1 MFSCRSVVVVLMLL
15 LAAGVDQ
22 AMAQQERFTNIGRT
36 ATPKEVAAWDIDV
49 RPDFKGLPPG
59 RGSVAQGQVL
69 WEAQCAGCHGI
80 FGESNEVFSPIVGGT
95 TRDDVKSGRVATL
108 REGAG
113 YPQRTT
119 LMKLPHLSTL
129 WDYLYRAMP
138 WTAPKTLKP
147 DEVYALTAYILHL
160 GEVLPADFTLSDANM
175 REVQELL
182 PNRNGM
188 TTQHAGWPTASRA
201 KPDVQ
206 GSECMRECAV
216 EPTIASFIPEHA
228 RNAHGNL
235 AQQQRLVGPQR
246 GALTAPP
253 AAAAT
258 PQQIATATAT
268 PVDKLLQKNLCL
280 ACHQTDAKAV
290 GPSFREVAARHGTR
304 ADATEYL
311 ASRIRQG
318 GAGNWGTIPMPP
330 QPIDQAEAQAIAAW
344 LAAGAKP

>member
-1 MFSCRSVVVVLMLL
+1 MSSCRSVGLL
-15 LAAGVDQ
+15 LALLLAGSVQ
-22 AMAQQERFTNIGRT
+22 AQQDRFPNIGRT
-36 ATPKEVAAWDIDV
+36 ATAKEIAAWDIEV

-59 RGSVAQGQVL
+59 RGTVAQGQVL

-95 TRDDVKSGRVATL
+95 TREDVKSGRVATL
-108 REGAG
+108 REGAA

-138 WTAPKTLKP
+138 WTAPKTLQP

-175 REVQELL
+175 REVQALL

-188 TTQHAGWPTASRA
+188 TAYAAGWPGPIASRA

-206 GSECMRECAV
+206 GDSCMHDCKTEA
-216 EPTIASFIPEHA
+216 TIASFIPDHA

-258 PQQIATATAT
+258 PQQIAAATAT
-268 PVDKLLQKNLCL
+268 PVNALLQKNLCSV
-280 ACHQTDAKAV
+280 CHQTDTNAV
-290 GPSFREVAARHGTR
+290 GPSFHEVAARHGSR
-304 ADATEYL
+304 ADAKEYFV
-311 ASRIRQG
+311 ARIRQG
-318 GAGNWGTIPMPP
+318 GAGNWGTIPMPA
-330 QPIDQAEAQAIAAW
+330 QTIDEAEAQAIAAW